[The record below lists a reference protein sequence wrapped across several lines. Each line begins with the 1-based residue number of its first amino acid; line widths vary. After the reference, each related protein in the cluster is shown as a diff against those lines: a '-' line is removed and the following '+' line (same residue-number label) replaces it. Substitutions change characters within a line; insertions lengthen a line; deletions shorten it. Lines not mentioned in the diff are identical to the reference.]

1 MLPLSI
7 WTVQVER
14 FALGVLQVIARRR
27 KSRMLHRVVI
37 IALLA
42 GVPHLGSGCEP
53 SKPCCGAG
61 NPAQTTSAQTGVPAS
76 DSAGRPVADCCA
88 PSAADQAA
96 ATSLDGAKTAKTAD
110 PDRQIVL
117 KVEGLTCPAVKGL
130 GCGHRIAPVLARL
143 NKIAGV
149 EKSFSNRTGT
159 MLRISVASSGDRE
172 KVAAAV
178 SEDLTKDSRKPVLLA
193 GDEFKQSLV
202 KEEWSSPGDLSAI
215 EFRTFALHR
224 VKTFA
229 EVEKL
234 NKEATDKLVK
244 IAEQQW
250 ERMAKGGDCCGKAKQ
265 PGDWLAQFKQFAA
278 SVPDQAKELL
288 TAQQAERLR
297 QVLTKRFEEKDMPIA
312 ADAKQK
318 E

>member
-1 MLPLSI
+1 ML
-7 WTVQVER
+7 Q
-14 FALGVLQVIARRR
+14 
-27 KSRMLHRVVI
+27 RVFI
-37 IALLA
+37 IGLLA
-42 GVPHLGSGCEP
+42 GVPLLGSGCDP

-61 NPAQTTSAQTGVPAS
+61 SPGQKSSAQAGVPAS
-76 DSAGRPVADCCA
+76 DLAARHCCA
-88 PSAADQAA
+88 PSAADRAPAA
-96 ATSLDGAKTAKTAD
+96 SLDAAKAAKTAD
-110 PDRQIVL
+110 PDRQIVF

-159 MLRISVASSGDRE
+159 MLRISVASSADRE
-172 KVAAAV
+172 KVAAVV

-193 GDEFKQSLV
+193 GDEFKQAVV
-202 KEEWSSPGDLSAI
+202 KEEWNSPGDLSAI

-229 EVEKL
+229 EAEKL
-234 NKEATDKLVK
+234 DKEATNKLVK

-250 ERMAKGGDCCGKAKQ
+250 ARMAKGGDCCGKVKQ
-265 PGDWLAQFKQFAA
+265 PGDWLAQFKQFTA

-288 TAQQAERLR
+288 TAEQAERLR

-312 ADAKQK
+312 AEAKQK